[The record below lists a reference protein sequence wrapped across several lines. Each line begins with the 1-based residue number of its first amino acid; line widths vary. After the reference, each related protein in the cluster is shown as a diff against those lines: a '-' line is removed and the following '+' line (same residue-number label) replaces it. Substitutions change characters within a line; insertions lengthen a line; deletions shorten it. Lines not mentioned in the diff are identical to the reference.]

1 MGDNFHIVGISL
13 GQLSIMGM
21 KVTTYPWQYPHKHAM
36 LPKKLSPGKVFFL
49 KEMGVSTHINQP
61 WLYGLNQHQPTINQP
76 FLYGVL
82 FTRDSQQSRKKTL
95 LGIPHKYHWLGS
107 MGNGCDWTLAGGYR
121 TTKMMASFREGLFD
135 IHHDGKFMIFIIWDI
150 QYDDVSHQILYGK
163 KAPHVQ
169 TQSGF

>member
-1 MGDNFHIVGISL
+1 
-13 GQLSIMGM
+13 
-21 KVTTYPWQYPHKHAM
+21 M
-36 LPKKLSPGKVFFL
+36 LPKKLSPGKVFFRGW
-49 KEMGVSTHINQP
+49 ESQPTSTNHDSMPLADINQP

-76 FLYGVL
+76 FLYGVF

-121 TTKMMASFREGLFD
+121 TTKMMASLREWLVWYTSLWQVYD
-135 IHHDGKFMIFIIWDI
+135 IYYLGYTIYCLMMFHIRFCM
-150 QYDDVSHQILYGK
+150 VK